1 MTKHNHKKGT
11 EFLSAEAFS
20 SWAPFPSAQTM
31 FRAHLLDPQTEELIA
46 QATAK
51 ISPEI
56 WERDREHAERIE
68 RAPTVEALL
77 DLIPVASGTAEPA
90 WHRRMRQ
97 FGPEVV
103 PVVEAQ
109 LRRVRDIKDDHLRGL
124 SYEHLLSALRWKGE
138 AGAAAL
144 LNCFDDLNGY
154 MARAWPAPRWGSW
167 THRRPP
173 TSSGPFTRAQKTAC
187 ARPISSARCGV

>member
-1 MTKHNHKKGT
+1 MTEHNHKKGT
-11 EFLSAEAFS
+11 EFLSTEAFS
-20 SWAPFPSAQTM
+20 SWTPFPSAQTM

-56 WERDREHAERIE
+56 WERDQGDAERIE

-97 FGPEVV
+97 
-103 PVVEAQ
+103 
-109 LRRVRDIKDDHLRGL
+109 
-124 SYEHLLSALRWKGE
+124 
-138 AGAAAL
+138 
-144 LNCFDDLNGY
+144 
-154 MARAWPAPRWGSW
+154 
-167 THRRPP
+167 
-173 TSSGPFTRAQKTAC
+173 
-187 ARPISSARCGV
+187 ARPGHQR